1 MQSDFRRLRTTQKG
15 KQMKT
20 ETTKSGRRVF
30 VVDINK
36 KCDEK
41 TAKSYIKK
49 LCDKYRNKQKE
60 NK

>member
-1 MQSDFRRLRTTQKG
+1 
-15 KQMKT
+15 MKT